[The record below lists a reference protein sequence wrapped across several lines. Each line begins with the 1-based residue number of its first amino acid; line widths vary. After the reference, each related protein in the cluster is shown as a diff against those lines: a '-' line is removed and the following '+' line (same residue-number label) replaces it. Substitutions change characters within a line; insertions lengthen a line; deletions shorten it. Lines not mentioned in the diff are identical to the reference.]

1 LTGFR
6 GRGGKDEWERER
18 MRQGWSN
25 NGRWRRKKEEG
36 SAFTPREVPSNFSA
50 AIAPVRLKKV

>member
-1 LTGFR
+1 MAGAITGD
-6 GRGGKDEWERER
+6 GEGK
-18 MRQGWSN
+18 
-25 NGRWRRKKEEG
+25 RRG